1 MHLTDDGLSLAPIP
15 GFSGK
20 AYKGTYPDGEEVFI
34 KMDTT
39 PILAALAKEQIA
51 PKLIWSKRTVT
62 GAMMSAQEWLD
73 GEVLDYQDMD
83 SKQIIS
89 ILTRLHRSK
98 LLVNQLL
105 QLGYSYE
112 TPTDLVRQWQTE
124 AVLQV
129 RENTYLQAVALEL
142 YQNPPQFRE
151 DHATIVHGDIHHTN
165 WMTTKSGMIYLTDWD
180 TVHLTDR
187 MFDVAHIL
195 SHYIPRTRWKEWL
208 TYYGYKYNRLV
219 LSKVE
224 WYGQLSY
231 LYQINKCF
239 ETNNIEKVNREVYA
253 LRRFRELRGQ
263 YES

>member
-1 MHLTDDGLSLAPIP
+1 MHLTDDGLSLTPIP
-15 GFSGK
+15 GVSGK
-20 AYKGTYPDGEEVFI
+20 AYKGTYPDGEVVFI

-51 PKLIWSKRTVT
+51 PKLIWSKRTVN

-73 GEVLDYQDMD
+73 GHTLERGEMD

-105 QLGYSYE
+105 QLGYVYE
-112 TPTDLVRQWQTE
+112 TPADLIKQWQAE

-129 RENTYLQAVALEL
+129 RENTYLQSVALEL
-142 YQNPPQFRE
+142 LEHQPGFRE

-165 WMTTKSGMIYLTDWD
+165 WMATKSGMIYLTDWD

-187 MFDVAHIL
+187 MFDAAFLL
-195 SHYIPRTRWKEWL
+195 SHYIPRNRWKDWL

-219 LSKVE
+219 LNKAE

-239 ETNNIEKVNREVYA
+239 ETNHIENVNKEVYA
-253 LRRFRELRGQ
+253 LRRFRELRGR